1 MTTVPPM
8 PNLLN
13 ACGRQR
19 PQHHREFPVGYSS
32 AGCSPAEPA
41 FASPTQETYIILPLR
56 HIAVFFHSGISLL
69 YMLVNLFPIFVS
81 HTWGAVHPATGNFK
95 DRGRSGPITR
105 PHIAKQDSNF
115 GYAVRVTIASAA
127 GDDTL

>member
-41 FASPTQETYIILPLR
+41 SASPTRKHTS
-56 HIAVFFHSGISLL
+56 FFHSGISLL

-81 HTWGAVHPATGNFK
+81 HTWGAVHPAAGNFK
-95 DRGRSGPITR
+95 DRGRYGPITR
-105 PHIAKQDSNF
+105 PHI
-115 GYAVRVTIASAA
+115 
-127 GDDTL
+127 

>member
-41 FASPTQETYIILPLR
+41 SASPTQETYIILPLR
-56 HIAVFFHSGISLL
+56 HIALL

-81 HTWGAVHPATGNFK
+81 HTWGAVQG
-95 DRGRSGPITR
+95 I
-105 PHIAKQDSNF
+105 
-115 GYAVRVTIASAA
+115 
-127 GDDTL
+127 